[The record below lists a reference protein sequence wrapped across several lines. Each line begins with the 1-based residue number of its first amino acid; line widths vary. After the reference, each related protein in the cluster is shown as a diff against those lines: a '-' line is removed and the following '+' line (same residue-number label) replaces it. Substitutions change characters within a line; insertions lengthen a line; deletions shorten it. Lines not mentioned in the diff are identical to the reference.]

1 MDYLIIG
8 LLVLIIIL
16 IVISLM
22 KNINES
28 KITDRLN
35 NLEINTIKELNEF
48 KDNLTK
54 NLTDDFTKLNESLER
69 RLLAIKMC
77 IRDRLRSPY
86 IAYQQ
91 GSLTYTYGRLA
102 VIKAVSNLES

>member
-1 MDYLIIG
+1 MDYIIIG

-22 KNINES
+22 KNINEQ

-35 NLEINTIKELNEF
+35 NLEISTIKELNTF

-54 NLTDDFTKLNESLER
+54 SLGEDFDKLNVN
-69 RLLAIKMC
+69 M
-77 IRDRLRSPY
+77 
-86 IAYQQ
+86 
-91 GSLTYTYGRLA
+91 
-102 VIKAVSNLES
+102 

>member
-1 MDYLIIG
+1 MDYLIII
-8 LLVLIIIL
+8 LLVIIIIL

-48 KDNLTK
+48 KMIFNY
-54 NLTDDFTKLNESLER
+54 NF
-69 RLLAIKMC
+69 IFC
-77 IRDRLRSPY
+77 
-86 IAYQQ
+86 
-91 GSLTYTYGRLA
+91 
-102 VIKAVSNLES
+102 